1 MILIMNPWICI
12 DLRFL
17 HLDSKYLLV
26 RLLKFDSQV
35 REANR
40 VILVPDSDQH
50 APTEQNVD
58 VNMSDEGVHT
68 PFIVFMLNIAS

>member
-1 MILIMNPWICI
+1 M
-12 DLRFL
+12 
-17 HLDSKYLLV
+17 